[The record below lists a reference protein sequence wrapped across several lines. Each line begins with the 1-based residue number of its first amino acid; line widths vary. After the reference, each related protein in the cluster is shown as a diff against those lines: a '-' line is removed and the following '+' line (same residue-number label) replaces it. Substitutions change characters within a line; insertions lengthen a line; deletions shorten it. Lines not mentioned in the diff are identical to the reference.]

1 MGQPAASLRDFREL
15 RILVLHNRDFEQE
28 SDAASDLTSRAD
40 VLNAA
45 RDVAR
50 ALVARGHFV
59 EIRGADVGDISG
71 LLEQLRQDQPD
82 LVFNLCESLGGD
94 ARNEVVVPTLLDML
108 RIPYTGSGPLA
119 LGLAL
124 RKDHAKEILRSVGVP
139 TPSWAVLPEEVESS
153 EEDAR
158 VLRQARVRYPVILK
172 PTREDASIGISATS
186 VVENDRALGE
196 RAAAL
201 RAVLQQRQP
210 ILAEEYI
217 DGRELYV
224 SLLGRP
230 PMQVLPLHEIDFS
243 RMPSGQPRIVCYQA
257 KWETSSER
265 YAATRPVQAGRL
277 VPAAHARIEE
287 VARAAFLTLGVTD
300 YGRCDIRLAADGTP
314 YLIDINPN
322 CDLSDGAGFSQAAR
336 AAGISY
342 EEMIERIGACAILR
356 FLHAS
361 VPWHTLSA
369 LHRVEPAPAAS
380 ERQQA
385 AIAAGEGRA
394 APQAPVLGRR
404 ARSNR
409 QRAV

>member
-1 MGQPAASLRDFREL
+1 MGQLAPSLRDFREL

-28 SDAASDLTSRAD
+28 SGGTSDQTSRTD

-59 EIRGADVGDISG
+59 EMRGADVGDISG
-71 LLEQLRQDQPD
+71 LLEQLQQDQPD

-108 RIPYTGSGPLA
+108 QIAYTGSGPLA

-139 TPSWAVLPEEVESS
+139 TPRWAVLPEEEGA
-153 EEDAR
+153 EGDDADAR
-158 VLRQARVRYPVILK
+158 LLRRAGVRYPVILK
-172 PTREDASIGISATS
+172 PTREDASIGISAAS

-201 RAVLQQRQP
+201 RAALQQRQP
-210 ILAEEYI
+210 LLAEEYI

-224 SLLGRP
+224 SLIGRR

-243 RMPSGQPRIVCYQA
+243 RMPNGQPRIVCYQA
-257 KWETSSER
+257 KWETSSDL

-277 VPAAHARIEE
+277 PPATQARIEE

-300 YGRCDIRLAADGTP
+300 YGRCDVRLAADGTP
-314 YLIDINPN
+314 YVIDINPN
-322 CDLSDGAGFSQAAR
+322 CDLSDGAGFSLAAR

-342 EEMIERIGACAILR
+342 EQMIEQIGACALLR
-356 FLHAS
+356 FLHAG
-361 VPWHTLSA
+361 VPLCTLSV
-369 LHRVEPAPAAS
+369 LHRIDPQAEADRLKEAAVGPA
-380 ERQQA
+380 
-385 AIAAGEGRA
+385 EGRS
-394 APQAPVLGRR
+394 APLQGRR
-404 ARSNR
+404 QRSNR